1 MSHHFL
7 DTSGLVKH
15 YHSEIGTPEVDR
27 LWADAGASIFISR
40 LSVVETVSVFAKK
53 VRSGVISATD
63 FGLLRRR
70 FFADVRQRRPSIVRL
85 LVRHFQEADRL
96 LQQHSITINLN
107 TLDSLQLAVALDLR
121 RRGLL
126 DELVASDR
134 VVLAVATLEGL
145 KTFNPEAP

>member
-1 MSHHFL
+1 MKDNVPSFPRHQR
-7 DTSGLVKH
+7 SGEAL
-15 YHSEIGTPEVDR
+15 PFRDR
-27 LWADAGASIFISR
+27 DPGASIFISR
-40 LSVVETVSVFAKK
+40 LGVVETVSVFAKK
-53 VRSGVISATD
+53 VRSGLISATD

-70 FFADVRQRRPSIVRL
+70 FFADLRQRRPSIVRL

-96 LQQHSITINLN
+96 LQQHSLTINLN

-121 RRGLL
+121 RRGML

-145 KTFNPEAP
+145 KTFNPESP